1 MADEMQLPRRPFFS
15 CEEAAFSIVDGDA
28 MRQSLLAGPI
38 TPAVTLRVGPGNIF
52 EHRPRR
58 VVEHQGPLVGIECD
72 NGATVYLD
80 FEEGAARTHT
90 PEGDF
95 LYMGGIDEGNDGKGF
110 IRTG

>member
-1 MADEMQLPRRPFFS
+1 MTDEIQLPQRPFFS
-15 CEEAAFSIVDGDA
+15 CEEAAFAVVDGDA
-28 MRQSLLAGPI
+28 IRQSLPTGPI

-58 VVEHQGPLVGIECD
+58 VMEHQGPLVAVECD
-72 NGATVYLD
+72 NDATVYMD
-80 FEEGAARTHT
+80 FEEGTARTRT

-110 IRTG
+110 IRAG